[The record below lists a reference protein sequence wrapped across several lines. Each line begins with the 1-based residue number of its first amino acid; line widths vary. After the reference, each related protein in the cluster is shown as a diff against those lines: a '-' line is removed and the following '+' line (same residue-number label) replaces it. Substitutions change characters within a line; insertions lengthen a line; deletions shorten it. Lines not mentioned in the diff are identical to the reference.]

1 MSTLQE
7 LLITWRRS
15 SIKGFMYPWTKTFRL
30 NLRANMLQQDH
41 KTLKCESEEKNKEM
55 QNSLDNEFSDLA
67 ETNKQKIVKITTTA
81 GHAGFH
87 LPSQTRSSRAGTSME
102 KPSQPPT

>member
-1 MSTLQE
+1 
-7 LLITWRRS
+7 
-15 SIKGFMYPWTKTFRL
+15 
-30 NLRANMLQQDH
+30 
-41 KTLKCESEEKNKEM
+41 M

-102 KPSQPPT
+102 KPS